1 MLVQLVARGRARHF
15 TSIFSG
21 TVYFL
26 GRLGLSVR
34 GYHTHG
40 GRLVPLL
47 LDSEAWTR
55 SRPVDIVRLCGSS
68 DCAVLIKFGEFR

>member
-1 MLVQLVARGRARHF
+1 VLVQLVARGRPRHF

-55 SRPVDIVRLCGSS
+55 IRTIEIVRLCVSS
-68 DCAVLIKFGEFR
+68 DCAVLTKFDEFR